1 MTRRTKQLVITG
13 SVSLALITGWWLA
26 PADSSFKQVSTWQ
39 RMTEPG
45 RLSEAHA
52 HLADNCA
59 ACHTPVVGIEPAKCI
74 VCHANDES
82 ILQRQPTS
90 FHARITSC
98 RECHPEHL
106 GRETRPTQMDHEAL
120 VRLGVRQLTM
130 SEPDEQVSL
139 LVEQLQTHV
148 EYGTAPHAHIT
159 AQEAVLDCSTCH
171 SNDDRHFA
179 LFGHDCAQCHGNEKW
194 TLPEFRHP
202 SAQSTDCAHCHQ
214 APPSHYMNH
223 FHMISRKVAGK
234 AHARVDQ
241 CFLCHQTTSWND
253 ILGVGMYKHH

>member
-1 MTRRTKQLVITG
+1 MTRRTKQLVATG
-13 SVSLALITGWWLA
+13 AISLALLVGWWLA
-26 PADSSFKQVSTWQ
+26 PADSGFKQASTWQ

-45 RLSEAHA
+45 GLSEAHA
-52 HLADNCA
+52 HLSGNCA
-59 ACHTPVVGIEPAKCI
+59 ACHTAVTGLKPAKCI

-90 FHARITSC
+90 FHAGVTGC

-106 GRETRPTQMDHEAL
+106 GSDVRPTQMDHEAV
-120 VRLGVRQLTM
+120 VRLGLRQLRKGDP
-130 SEPDEQVSL
+130 SEQSTL
-139 LVEQLQTHV
+139 FASQLQSHA
-148 EYGTAPHAHIT
+148 EHGTPPHEHIT
-159 AQEAVLDCSTCH
+159 ASEAVLNCSTCH

-179 LFGHDCAQCHGNEKW
+179 LFGQDCAQCHGTEKW
-194 TLPEFRHP
+194 TLPEFQHP
-202 SAQSTDCAHCHQ
+202 AAQSTDCAHCHQ

-223 FHMISRKVAGK
+223 FQMISRKVAGK
-234 AHARVDQ
+234 SHARVDQ